1 MIDEDTLALIEDALD
16 HFHHYW
22 GVFLQVGVCPTRFSL
37 PWQHSLSHYYHLIC
51 LFGVPNGLCSSITK
65 SKHSKAV
72 KKPFQCSNQCNALG
86 QMLVTNQQLDQI
98 AAVHSDFKGQGIL
111 KGMVLTDA
119 LEGAESLGEF
129 C

>member
-16 HFHHYW
+16 RFHHYR
-22 GVFLQVGVCPTRFSL
+22 GVFLQVGVRPTRFSL
-37 PWQHSLSHYYHLIC
+37 PRQHSLFHYYHLIR
-51 LFGVPNGLCSSITK
+51 LFSAPNGLCSSITE

-72 KKPFQCSNQCNALG
+72 KKPFQCSNRCNALG
-86 QMLVTNQQLDQI
+86 QMLVTNQWLDQI
-98 AAVHSDFKGQGIL
+98 AAMRSDFKGQGML

-129 C
+129 R